1 MTRLFLGIIIC
12 FLASSLFNSRP
23 LQEVTEQMENRNQTV
38 QHLIN
43 QI

>member
-12 FLASSLFNSRP
+12 FLASSLFNDRP
-23 LQEVTEQMENRNQTV
+23 LQNVGEQMQDETIQNV
-38 QHLIN
+38 IN

>member
-23 LQEVTEQMENRNQTV
+23 LQEVTEQMENRNQAIQNV
-38 QHLIN
+38 IN

>member
-23 LQEVTEQMENRNQTV
+23 LQEVKETTRNRNETIQNV
-38 QHLIN
+38 IN

>member
-12 FLASSLFNSRP
+12 FLASSLFNDRP
-23 LQEVTEQMENRNQTV
+23 LQNVQMENRNESIQNV
-38 QHLIN
+38 IN

>member
-23 LQEVTEQMENRNQTV
+23 LQEVKETMKNRNEAIQNV
-38 QHLIN
+38 IN

>member
-12 FLASSLFNSRP
+12 FLASSLFNDRP
-23 LQEVTEQMENRNQTV
+23 LQHVEIENRDQSIQNV
-38 QHLIN
+38 IN